1 MSDQPLILFAHGA
14 GVPSSSPWMQAWA
27 ARLATLGQV
36 VTFDYPYARHGRRP
50 PDRLPVLLQAH
61 REACDQARLEHPGR
75 PLVLAGKSMGS
86 RISCHLAPE
95 VDAAAVICFG
105 YPLRS
110 PSGVLRDAVLR
121 ELRSPLLLIQGTRDK
136 LCPLE
141 TLEPLRAELRAPS
154 TLHVVETGDHSLR
167 CTKTWLKAEGID
179 QDAVDEEILA
189 AVRAFLVDQPLRP
202 TTTDAGRS
210 SAPSP

>member
-1 MSDQPLILFAHGA
+1 MQNRPLILFAHGA

-27 ARLATLGQV
+27 GRLKALGEV
-36 VTFDYPYARHGRRP
+36 VTFDYPYAQQGRRP
-50 PDRLPVLLQAH
+50 PDRQPVLLEAH
-61 REACDQARLEHPGR
+61 RQACARARQDHPGR

-95 VDAAAVICFG
+95 VDAAAVVCFG

-121 ELRSPLLLIQGTRDK
+121 ELSAPLLLIQGTRDK

-141 TLEPLRAELRAPS
+141 TLEPLRAELSAPS
-154 TLHVVETGDHSLR
+154 TLHVVETGDHSLL
-167 CTKTWLKAEGID
+167 CTKTWLKAQQRD
-179 QDAVDEEILA
+179 QASVEDEILA
-189 AVRAFLVDQPLRP
+189 AVRAFLATHNLV
-202 TTTDAGRS
+202 AGE
-210 SAPSP
+210 